1 MYGILTY
8 RNLPLTEGLAR
19 LAHPLATWREVLEQ
33 HRQVSVPLLVALSFL
48 AGVGGAAQG
57 NIVAGVFLLSGIVG
71 IVLAVWLWWRPW
83 WFIGGLCLL
92 ASAGGAARW
101 LHHTPPPTPADL
113 AFHVEAAQAVRG
125 IVTAAPIQRQRSQQ
139 VTLGATEVET
149 ARGRQAVEGRVMVW
163 ARPYPALHV
172 GDNVTLVGAPERP
185 AAALP
190 ARLRRLLG
198 AQRRAG
204 RAVVSARLRAASG
217 NIWRLGRAHEPPA
230 AAPARRH

>member
-1 MYGILTY
+1 MYGILTH
-8 RNLPLTEGLAR
+8 RSLPLMEGLAR
-19 LAHPLATWREVLEQ
+19 LAHLLATWREVLEQ
-33 HRQVSVPLLVALSFL
+33 HRRVSMPLLVALSFL

-57 NIVAGVFLLSGIVG
+57 NVVAGALLLSGIAG
-71 IVLAVWLWWRPW
+71 IVLAVWLGRRPW

-139 VTLGATEVET
+139 VTVTATEVET
-149 ARGRQAVEGRVMVW
+149 ARGRQPVDGRVMVW

-172 GDNVTLVGAPERP
+172 GDSVTLVGVSQRP

-190 ARLRRLLG
+190 AGYAAYLERSGVQAVMSFPRVYVRRG
-198 AQRRAG
+198 ETPAAG
-204 RAVVSARLRAASG
+204 RSA
-217 NIWRLGRAHEPPA
+217 
-230 AAPARRH
+230 